1 MTVKRIDTNHRM
13 SKVVIHGNV
22 AHLSGLVGDDLYAST
37 TDQTN
42 QILVHIDDYL
52 AQAGTDKSKL
62 LTAQIW
68 LDDIRKFDEM
78 NVAWDAWL
86 SPGNAPTRA
95 CVESRMANPVIF
107 VEILVT
113 AAID

>member
-1 MTVKRIDTNHRM
+1 MI
-13 SKVVIHGNV
+13 SKENVIEFQKKWGEGIIIISNSFK
-22 AHLSGLVGDDLYAST
+22 SG
-37 TDQTN
+37 
-42 QILVHIDDYL
+42 DDYL

-95 CVESRMANPVIF
+95 CVESRMANPGIF

>member
-42 QILVHIDDYL
+42 QILVTLMI
-52 AQAGTDKSKL
+52 T
-62 LTAQIW
+62 W
-68 LDDIRKFDEM
+68 LKQEPI
-78 NVAWDAWL
+78 NQ
-86 SPGNAPTRA
+86 NY
-95 CVESRMANPVIF
+95 
-107 VEILVT
+107 
-113 AAID
+113 